1 MKFWKSIQITLLFLH
16 GMIHGQKIGT
26 DRFEMI
32 LFSDSIWS
40 NDMDKTI
47 FSLAASDGGLT
58 ECGVL
63 CSVRKDNCRL
73 FQFDLA
79 DGTCTIAK
87 EKGEIDWSNS
97 GAKNTLVY
105 VKTRIKGEVKFL
117 IIHMRSCIKLI
128 IDYLFCTFTFCQW
141 MDL

>member
-1 MKFWKSIQITLLFLH
+1 MKFWNSLKIITMFYHSLCCA
-16 GMIHGQKIGT
+16 QKIGT

-63 CSVRKDNCRL
+63 CSVRKDNCPL
-73 FQFDLA
+73 FKFDLA

-87 EKGEIDWSNS
+87 EKGNIDWSNS
-97 GAKNTLVY
+97 GAENTLVY
-105 VKTRIKGEVKFL
+105 VKTRSKGIYV
-117 IIHMRSCIKLI
+117 ITI
-128 IDYLFCTFTFCQW
+128 
-141 MDL
+141 